1 MSPDLQAL
9 LFNTVVPAVAAFF
22 VAHFHILLPAPKKPV
37 DPVVPPLVPSFPSI
51 RPVGQGGIL
60 DLVGIFV
67 TQILASSA
75 PQEAKQAA
83 ITKLAEASSLVAA
96 KA

>member
-9 LFNTVVPAVAAFF
+9 LFNTVVPAIAAFA
-22 VAHFHILLPAPKKPV
+22 VAHFHLLLPAPKTPAPV
-37 DPVVPPLVPSFPSI
+37 IPAPTPGLPII

-60 DLVGIFV
+60 DLVGYFV

-75 PQEAKQAA
+75 PQDAKQAA
-83 ITKLAEASSLVAA
+83 INKIAEASNLVAV
-96 KA
+96 KN